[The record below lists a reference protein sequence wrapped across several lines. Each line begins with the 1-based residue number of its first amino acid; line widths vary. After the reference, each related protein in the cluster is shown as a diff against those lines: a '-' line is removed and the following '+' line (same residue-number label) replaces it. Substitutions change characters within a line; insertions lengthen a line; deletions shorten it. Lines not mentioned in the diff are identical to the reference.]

1 MKKQLTNGTVK
12 LTWSPVY
19 AGNGY
24 LIEKKNNDT
33 DKWET
38 YRTITKAS
46 TSAVIL
52 PKADGQSVSY
62 RLRAYK
68 NGNPKE
74 YTDASEITV
83 NPYLAVP
90 TSVKTSVNKADG
102 SVTVS
107 WKGVAGADFYRVY
120 RSKSPAYLYDKDTRS
135 YSYSN
140 GEQLTEWITDSN
152 SKYAYKASEKKLTAT
167 SVVDRKVSYV
177 DNSGVEHTLYDGP
190 QAGVKYYY
198 YVVACKNG
206 TTYNWKPSDNKY
218 DDDEYD
224 VITSGCSAAAT
235 ASVSNTTIGKTK
247 ITSGKSSKGKVNLKW
262 QKVNGAAGYVV
273 YRSTKKG
280 SGYTKIAEITK
291 GSTVKYTDKT
301 AKKGKKYYYKVRA
314 VKANEAGV
322 DVFSAYSV
330 AKAVKVK

>member
-1 MKKQLTNGTVK
+1 MALVK
-12 LTWSPVY
+12 HS
-19 AGNGY
+19 
-24 LIEKKNNDT
+24 IM
-33 DKWET
+33 
-38 YRTITKAS
+38 
-46 TSAVIL
+46 
-52 PKADGQSVSY
+52 
-62 RLRAYK
+62 
-68 NGNPKE
+68 
-74 YTDASEITV
+74 
-83 NPYLAVP
+83 
-90 TSVKTSVNKADG
+90 
-102 SVTVS
+102 TVS
-107 WKGVAGADFYRVY
+107 CCPIKCFMIKQNVIERLFDYSLEGLFFLRFFAD
-120 RSKSPAYLYDKDTRS
+120 L
-135 YSYSN
+135 
-140 GEQLTEWITDSN
+140 W
-152 SKYAYKASEKKLTAT
+152 
-167 SVVDRKVSYV
+167 
-177 DNSGVEHTLYDGP
+177 HDGP

-206 TTYNWKPSDNKY
+206 TTYNWKPS
-218 DDDEYD
+218 D

-322 DVFSAYSV
+322 DVFSAYSA

>member
-1 MKKQLTNGTVK
+1 MALVK
-12 LTWSPVY
+12 HS
-19 AGNGY
+19 
-24 LIEKKNNDT
+24 IM
-33 DKWET
+33 
-38 YRTITKAS
+38 
-46 TSAVIL
+46 
-52 PKADGQSVSY
+52 
-62 RLRAYK
+62 
-68 NGNPKE
+68 
-74 YTDASEITV
+74 
-83 NPYLAVP
+83 
-90 TSVKTSVNKADG
+90 
-102 SVTVS
+102 TVS
-107 WKGVAGADFYRVY
+107 CCPIKCFMIKQNVRERLFDYSLEGLFFLQFFAD
-120 RSKSPAYLYDKDTRS
+120 L
-135 YSYSN
+135 
-140 GEQLTEWITDSN
+140 W
-152 SKYAYKASEKKLTAT
+152 
-167 SVVDRKVSYV
+167 
-177 DNSGVEHTLYDGP
+177 HDGP

-224 VITSGCSAAAT
+224 VITSGCSTAAT

-247 ITSGKSSKGKVNLKW
+247 IISGKSSKGKVNLKW

-280 SGYTKIAEITK
+280 SRYTKIAEITK

-322 DVFSAYSV
+322 DVFSAYSA

>member
-1 MKKQLTNGTVK
+1 M
-12 LTWSPVY
+12 
-19 AGNGY
+19 
-24 LIEKKNNDT
+24 
-33 DKWET
+33 
-38 YRTITKAS
+38 
-46 TSAVIL
+46 
-52 PKADGQSVSY
+52 
-62 RLRAYK
+62 
-68 NGNPKE
+68 
-74 YTDASEITV
+74 
-83 NPYLAVP
+83 
-90 TSVKTSVNKADG
+90 
-102 SVTVS
+102 TVS
-107 WKGVAGADFYRVY
+107 CCPIKCFMIKQNVRERLFDYSLEGLFFLQFFAD
-120 RSKSPAYLYDKDTRS
+120 L
-135 YSYSN
+135 
-140 GEQLTEWITDSN
+140 W
-152 SKYAYKASEKKLTAT
+152 
-167 SVVDRKVSYV
+167 
-177 DNSGVEHTLYDGP
+177 HDGP

-218 DDDEYD
+218 DDDEDD

-262 QKVNGAAGYVV
+262 QKVDGAAGYVV
-273 YRSTKKG
+273 YRSIKKG

-322 DVFSAYSV
+322 DVFSPYSA

>member
-1 MKKQLTNGTVK
+1 MALVK
-12 LTWSPVY
+12 HS
-19 AGNGY
+19 
-24 LIEKKNNDT
+24 IM
-33 DKWET
+33 
-38 YRTITKAS
+38 
-46 TSAVIL
+46 
-52 PKADGQSVSY
+52 
-62 RLRAYK
+62 
-68 NGNPKE
+68 
-74 YTDASEITV
+74 
-83 NPYLAVP
+83 
-90 TSVKTSVNKADG
+90 
-102 SVTVS
+102 TVS
-107 WKGVAGADFYRVY
+107 CCPIKCFMIKQNVRERLFD
-120 RSKSPAYLYDKDTRS
+120 
-135 YSYSN
+135 YSLE
-140 GEQLTEWITDSN
+140 GLFF
-152 SKYAYKASEKKLTAT
+152 
-167 SVVDRKVSYV
+167 
-177 DNSGVEHTLYDGP
+177 P

-206 TTYNWKPSDNKY
+206 TTYNWKPSDNNNK
-218 DDDEYD
+218 YD

-280 SGYTKIAEITK
+280 SRYTKIAEITK

-322 DVFSAYSV
+322 DVFSAYSA